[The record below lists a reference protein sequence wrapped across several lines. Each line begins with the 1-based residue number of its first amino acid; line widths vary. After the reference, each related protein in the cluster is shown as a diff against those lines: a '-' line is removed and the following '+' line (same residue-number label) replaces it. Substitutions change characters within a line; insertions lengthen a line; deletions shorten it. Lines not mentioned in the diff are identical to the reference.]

1 MGGRGF
7 GALRAQGQPGPSS
20 GEPLCTSVSGPAL
33 PAQHEWGQSEPS
45 EAHFQGRLGALA
57 QSLVPPQLGCRGRVF
72 PQREVEK
79 YSAGGPGNSPEGP
92 GLPRRQDFSIGQH
105 CSPTPAVSEASGRGA
120 LRANGP
126 PGGTAEAGGKG
137 LSRVYHQ
144 GPYPAPSQAHAD
156 AEGSVHP
163 GLPT

>member
-1 MGGRGF
+1 MAEASAPRV
-7 GALRAQGQPGPSS
+7 LRA
-20 GEPLCTSVSGPAL
+20 
-33 PAQHEWGQSEPS
+33 
-45 EAHFQGRLGALA
+45 
-57 QSLVPPQLGCRGRVF
+57 SLVQAPGNPCAHVCQGLLSRLSTSGASLDPLKPISKAGWEHGHRAWCPLSWLPGSVL

-79 YSAGGPGNSPEGP
+79 YSAGGPGNLPKSP
-92 GLPRRQDFSIGQH
+92 GLPGRQDSISQH
-105 CSPTPAVSEASGRGA
+105 CSPTPSVSGASGRGA
-120 LRANGP
+120 LRADDP

-144 GPYPAPSQAHAD
+144 GPYPAPSQARAD